1 MTTTTIAKVVLARRE
16 RQVLQGLATGN
27 TLAQVALDLK
37 IREGTANGYLKLA
50 KNKLSGV
57 SDTAAAVAAGYATEA
72 IEPPPFLDPEAL
84 FLPREQRDLVPL
96 IARGMAAAQMATE
109 LDRPVADIRADGR
122 DLLLTLQAR
131 NRAHLI
137 TRAWQFRILTA
148 DQVTTWL
155 R

>member
-16 RQVLQGLATGN
+16 QQVLQGLAAGK
-27 TLAQVALDLK
+27 TLAEVALDLK

-50 KNKLSGV
+50 RNKLRGV
-57 SDTAAAVAAGYATEA
+57 SDTAAAVAVGYITEA
-72 IEPPPFLDPEAL
+72 IDRPPLLNPEAL
-84 FLPREQRDLVPL
+84 FLPREQRDLIPL
-96 IARGMAAAQMATE
+96 IARGMTASQMATE
-109 LDRPVADIRADGR
+109 LNRPVAEVRADGR
-122 DLLLTLQAR
+122 DLLLALQAR

-148 DQVTTWL
+148 DQVTPWL